1 MATCDI
7 LYRQN
12 ITVAH
17 VFHVFGPPVKS
28 LALGLQQHLGPK
40 KKNLAAPNVA
50 VAPAPVIFGPQ
61 NTPRSTEHS
70 DFWPDEAAP
79 NVAVA
84 PAPVIFGPRNTPR
97 STEHN
102 DFWPDKA
109 APNVAVAAAPVISG
123 HQNTPRST
131 GYSVFWPDELYF
143 NAAFLPASPPPL
155 MFF

>member
-1 MATCDI
+1 M
-7 LYRQN
+7 
-12 ITVAH
+12 
-17 VFHVFGPPVKS
+17 
-28 LALGLQQHLGPK
+28 GPK
-40 KKNLAAPNVA
+40 KKILAAPNVA

-84 PAPVIFGPRNTPR
+84 PAPVISGPRNTPR

-109 APNVAVAAAPVISG
+109 APNVAVAPAPVNLG

-131 GYSVFWPDELYF
+131 GHSDFWPDELYF
-143 NAAFLPASPPPL
+143 NAAFLPASPPSPCSFL
-155 MFF
+155 RLKTIALARGTLILGSLNTTRSTECRMILKAPT